1 MRGERDMTCGAGR
14 VERGSRRLARR
25 ARRIA
30 FVRRV
35 DSRARFAFRSDER
48 AAIRSRHR
56 IGGQV
61 SRTHGATSQT
71 VEAVRAKSIAF
82 DGR

>member
-1 MRGERDMTCGAGR
+1 MRRGAASNAAAAGSPAARDA
-14 VERGSRRLARR
+14 SRSCVMS
-25 ARRIA
+25 I
-30 FVRRV
+30 
-35 DSRARFAFRSDER
+35 RARFAFRSDER